1 MASPVFPSCSIL
13 LLAGGRG
20 QRMGGQDKG
29 LIEWHGRPLIEWL
42 HEAVRPLTDELLIS
56 CNRNQPR
63 YAMYAD
69 RLITDE
75 ETGFQGPLAGIRA
88 GLAAARNHWMLLLP
102 CDTPLIDLPLLQS
115 LYSAALNTPDRP
127 LMLRCGDQWEPLI
140 SIIPTGLREQIDDY
154 WRDGERSP
162 QRVLL
167 QLGAGEVRIE
177 PNDPRMAN
185 INTPELLNTGIPTTG
200 TSR

>member
-1 MASPVFPSCSIL
+1 MTDPLLPACSIL

-20 QRMGGQDKG
+20 RRMGGQDKG
-29 LIEWHGRPLIEWL
+29 LIEWQGRPLIEWL
-42 HEAVRPLTDELLIS
+42 HDVVRPLTDELLLS

-75 ETGFQGPLAGIRA
+75 EEGFPGPLAGIRA
-88 GLAAARNHWMLLLP
+88 GLVAARNPWMLLLP
-102 CDTPLIDLPLLQS
+102 CDTPLIDRALLHS
-115 LYSAALNTPDRP
+115 IYSTALSTPDKP
-127 LMLRCGDQWEPLI
+127 LMLRRGAQWEPLI
-140 SIIPTGLREQIDDY
+140 SIIPTDLHEQIDEY

-167 QLGAGEVRIE
+167 KLGANELRIE
-177 PNDPRMAN
+177 PDDPRLAN
-185 INTPELLNTGIPTTG
+185 INTPELLKTGMPTTG